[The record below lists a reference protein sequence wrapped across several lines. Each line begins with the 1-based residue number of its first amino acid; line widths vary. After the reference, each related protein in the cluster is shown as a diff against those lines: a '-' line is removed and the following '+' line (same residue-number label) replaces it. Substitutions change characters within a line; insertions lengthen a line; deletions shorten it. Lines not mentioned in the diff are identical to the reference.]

1 MRVPLS
7 WLRDFVDITIPVQE
21 LAERLTFGGL
31 EVEDIEYIGV
41 PSPGKKGGKGD
52 TLAWDRDK
60 ILVGQLVEVK
70 PHPNADRLTL
80 ALVDY
85 GRAEPIQVV
94 TGAPN
99 IHVGDRGQKVVLA
112 LEGARLY
119 DGHKPGRELM
129 TLKRSK
135 IRGIES
141 GSMVCSEKELG
152 LSDEHEGIIILPDDA
167 PVGIPLADY
176 MGDVVLDLK
185 INPNMARAQSVL
197 GVAREVAA
205 LTGQSIKGP
214 RMEETPLSTPETDFA
229 RIEIADPRLCSR
241 YSAVMIRGVDI
252 KPSPY
257 WMQRRLELSGMRPI
271 NNIVDITNYV
281 MMEYGQPLHAF
292 DYDKL
297 VARASGGKPTI
308 IVRPARSGERIETLD
323 GVVRGLKPT
332 DLLITDP
339 AGPIAIAG
347 VMGGAETE
355 VSPDTK
361 NILLEAANF
370 DYISIRRTTQQQKL
384 PSEAATRFGRGI
396 HPSQTI
402 PAAIR
407 AEVLM
412 LILADGKG
420 DKEVADAYPAP
431 VIEPAIVLTT
441 REVERIL
448 GIGLSVEQI
457 TQILRALEFQVEPRG
472 PGVIAAT
479 PPDYRLDVDGSDD
492 LIEELARIY
501 GYDRI
506 PSTLIADAL
515 PPQHENTP
523 LELEERARDLLTNGE
538 LQEIVTYTMTHPALE
553 ARVTPITWP
562 AEGGRTEVGEYDPR
576 PQRPYVEIENPI
588 STERSV
594 MRQSLLPSDL
604 DVLASNLRFT
614 DRAALF
620 EIGKVYLKRPDDN
633 RESEDGAPEDPEAQ
647 LPLEK
652 MRLSIVM
659 TGPGGPPNWQN
670 ADTAPRDFFDLKGVI
685 QEFARG
691 LHLLSVSYAV
701 SHNPMFHPGRG
712 AVMRVG
718 DTEVGVFGELHP
730 VVRERFGLPA
740 QAVLVGEFDLES
752 MVAHTEP
759 TFRVK
764 PLSRYPAV
772 VQDIAVIVDETVP
785 EAQVEG
791 LIRQAGGAL
800 LTQAWLFDVYHG
812 DPLPPGMKSLAYRL
826 TFQAPDRGLTDADA
840 GKIRERIVVRLKRE
854 LGAELRGGETHT

>member
-1 MRVPLS
+1 
-7 WLRDFVDITIPVQE
+7 
-21 LAERLTFGGL
+21 
-31 EVEDIEYIGV
+31 
-41 PSPGKKGGKGD
+41 
-52 TLAWDRDK
+52 
-60 ILVGQLVEVK
+60 
-70 PHPNADRLTL
+70 
-80 ALVDY
+80 
-85 GRAEPIQVV
+85 
-94 TGAPN
+94 
-99 IHVGDRGQKVVLA
+99 

-205 LTGQSIKGP
+205 LTGQSIQVAKKEGVP
-214 RMEETPLSTPETDFA
+214 HATPETDFA
-229 RIEIADPRLCSR
+229 RIEITDPRLCSR

-308 IVRPARSGERIETLD
+308 IVRPTRSGERIETLD

-402 PAAIR
+402 PAALR
-407 AEVLM
+407 AAGLM
-412 LILADGKG
+412 HSLAGGQVDM
-420 DKEVADAYPAP
+420 EIADAYPAS
-431 VIEPAIVLTT
+431 VVEPAIDLTT

-457 TQILRALEFQVEPRG
+457 TQILRALDFQVEPRG

-523 LELEERARDLLTNGE
+523 LELEERARDLLTTGE
-538 LQEIVTYTMTHPALE
+538 LQEIVTYTMTQPALE

-594 MRQSLLPSDL
+594 MRQSLLASDL

-620 EIGKVYLKRPDDN
+620 EIGKVYLKRPDDTGG
-633 RESEDGAPEDPEAQ
+633 SEDGAPEEPEAQ

-652 MRLSIVM
+652 MRLAIVM
-659 TGPGGPPNWQN
+659 TGPAGQPNWQN
-670 ADTAPRDFFDLKGVI
+670 ADTAPRDFFNLKGVI

-691 LHLLSVSYAV
+691 LHLRSVSYAA
-701 SHNPMFHPGRG
+701 SHNPMFHPGRA

-730 VVRERFGLPA
+730 VVRERFGLPG

-752 MVAHTEP
+752 MFGHTEP

-772 VQDIAVIVDETVP
+772 VQDIAVIVDEKLP

-791 LIRQAGGAL
+791 LIHQAGGAL
-800 LTQAWLFDVYHG
+800 LTQAWLFDVYRG
-812 DPLPPGMKSLAYRL
+812 DPLPPGRKSLAYRL
-826 TFQAPDRGLTDADA
+826 TFQALDRGLTDADA

>member
-1 MRVPLS
+1 MRIPLS
-7 WLRDFVDITIPVQE
+7 WLKDFVDITIPVQE

-31 EVEDIEYIGV
+31 EVESIEYIGV
-41 PSPGKKGGKGD
+41 PAPGRKGASAD

-80 ALVDY
+80 AVVDY
-85 GRAEPIQVV
+85 GAGEPIQVV

-99 IHVGDRGQKVVLA
+99 IRIGDKGQKVVLA

-129 TLKRSK
+129 TLKKSK
-135 IRGIES
+135 IRGVES

-167 PVGIPLADY
+167 PVGVPLADY
-176 MGDVVLDLK
+176 LGDVVFDLK

-205 LTGQSIKGP
+205 LTGQAVKVARREGP
-214 RMEETPLSTPETDFA
+214 SRSTPDTHFA
-229 RIEIADPRLCSR
+229 RIEIADPALCAR
-241 YSAVMIRGVDI
+241 YSAVMIRGVNI
-252 KPSPY
+252 KASPH
-257 WMQRRLELSGMRPI
+257 WMRRRLELSGMRPI

-281 MMEYGQPLHAF
+281 MIEYGQPLHAF

-297 VARASGGKPTI
+297 EARIGGDKPTI
-308 IVRPARSGERIETLD
+308 IVRPARAGERIETLD
-323 GVVRGLKPT
+323 GLTRELKPT
-332 DLLITDP
+332 DLLITDL

-355 VSPDTK
+355 VSDDTK
-361 NILLEAANF
+361 NVLLEAANF
-370 DYISIRRTTQQQKL
+370 DYISIRRTTQEQKL

-402 PAAIR
+402 PAALR
-407 AEVLM
+407 AAELM
-412 LILADGKG
+412 DTLAWGQVDM
-420 DKEVADAYPAP
+420 EVADAYPAP
-431 VIEPAIVLTT
+431 VVEPSIDLTT

-448 GIGLSVEQI
+448 GIKLSEEQI
-457 TQILRALEFQVEPRG
+457 SGILRALDFQVQPRRE
-472 PGVIAAT
+472 GVITAM

-515 PPQHENTP
+515 PPQNENTS
-523 LELEERARDLLTNGE
+523 LELEERARDLLTNAE
-538 LQEIVTYTMTHPALE
+538 LQEIVTYTMTYPALE
-553 ARVTPITWP
+553 ARLIPIARP
-562 AEGGRTEVGEYDPR
+562 AEGRAEVAEFDPR

-594 MRQSLLPSDL
+594 MRQSLLPSGL
-604 DVLASNLRFT
+604 EVLASNMRFT

-620 EIGKVYLKRPDDN
+620 EIGKVYLRQAG
-633 RESEDGAPEDPEAQ
+633 DGGEGGEEAPENLEAQ

-652 MRLSIVM
+652 TRLAIVM
-659 TGPGGPPNWQN
+659 TGPGGQPNWED
-670 ADTAPRDFFDLKGVI
+670 AGTTPRDFFDLKGVI
-685 QEFARG
+685 EEFARG
-691 LHLLSVSYAV
+691 LHLRTASYAA
-701 SHNPMFHPGRG
+701 SRNSMLHPGRA

-718 DTEVGVFGELHP
+718 EMEAGVFGELHP

-740 QAVLVGEFDLES
+740 QAILVGEFDLES
-752 MVAHTEP
+752 IFAHTDR

-764 PLSRYPAV
+764 PISRYPAL

-785 EAQVEG
+785 EVNVLR
-791 LIRQAGGAL
+791 LIRETGGAL
-800 LTQAWLFDVYHG
+800 LAQTWLFDVYHG
-812 DPLPPGMKSLAYRL
+812 DPLPPGRKSLAYRL
-826 TFQAPDRGLTDADA
+826 TFQAPDRGLTDLDA
-840 GKIRERIVVRLKRE
+840 AKIRERIVQRLKRE